1 MIFRAKR
8 DWFFGLIWLF
18 VFVLYSFIGLIEVVV
33 NQSYESLLILYSIS
47 ILVGILF
54 IIIQRS
60 TSYEIRD
67 KEVLICKI
75 LFFKKQIPIQ
85 TIRKIERANG
95 LYVGWKMNT
104 SWKCLVVHY
113 NKYDELLISPEK
125 ETEFIREI
133 TRLNNS
139 ISNSLVI
146 QNC

>member
-1 MIFRAKR
+1 MIFKSKR
-8 DWFFGLIWLF
+8 DWFLSLVWLF
-18 VFVLYSFIGLIEVVV
+18 VFLLYSLIGLIEVVV

-47 ILVGILF
+47 VLLGILF
-54 IIIQRS
+54 IVIQRS
-60 TSYEIRD
+60 TSYEIREKD
-67 KEVLICKI
+67 VLICKM

-95 LYVGWKMNT
+95 LYIGWKMNT

-113 NKYDELLISPEK
+113 NKYDELLISPEN

-139 ISNSLVI
+139 ISITLVV
-146 QNC
+146 QD

>member
-33 NQSYESLLILYSIS
+33 NESYESLLILYSIS
-47 ILVGILF
+47 LLLGILF
-54 IIIQRS
+54 IVIQRS

-67 KEVLICKI
+67 SELLICKM
-75 LFFKKQIPIQ
+75 LFFKKQILIQ
-85 TIRKIERANG
+85 SIRKIERANG

-104 SWKCLVVHY
+104 SWKCLIVHY

-125 ETEFIREI
+125 ESEFIREI
-133 TRLNNS
+133 TQLNTT
-139 ISNSLVI
+139 ISHTLVI
-146 QNC
+146 QN

>member
-18 VFVLYSFIGLIEVVV
+18 VFILYSIIGLIEVVV
-33 NQSYESLLILYSIS
+33 NESYESLLILYSIS
-47 ILVGILF
+47 LLLGILF
-54 IIIQRS
+54 IVIQQS

-67 KEVLICKI
+67 SELLICKM

-113 NKYDELLISPEK
+113 NKYDELLISLEK
-125 ETEFIREI
+125 ESEFISEI
-133 TRLNNS
+133 TRLNTT
-139 ISNSLVI
+139 ISKSLVI
-146 QNC
+146 QN

>member
-18 VFVLYSFIGLIEVVV
+18 VFILYSIIGLIEVVV
-33 NQSYESLLILYSIS
+33 NESYESLLILYSIS
-47 ILVGILF
+47 LLLGILF
-54 IIIQRS
+54 IVIQRS

-67 KEVLICKI
+67 SELLICKM

-85 TIRKIERANG
+85 SIRKIERANG

-104 SWKCLVVHY
+104 SWKCLFVHY

-125 ETEFIREI
+125 ESEFIREI
-133 TRLNNS
+133 TQLNTT
-139 ISNSLVI
+139 ISHTLVI
-146 QNC
+146 QN

>member
-47 ILVGILF
+47 VSLGILF
-54 IIIQRS
+54 IVIQRS
-60 TSYEIRD
+60 TSYEIREKD
-67 KEVLICKI
+67 VLICKM

-139 ISNSLVI
+139 ISITLVV
-146 QNC
+146 QD

>member
-1 MIFRAKR
+1 MIYRAKR

-47 ILVGILF
+47 VLLGILF
-54 IIIQRS
+54 IVIKRY
-60 TSYEIRD
+60 TFYEIRE
-67 KEVLICKI
+67 KEVLICKM
-75 LFFKKQIPIQ
+75 LFFKKKIPIN

-113 NKYDELLISPEK
+113 NKYDELLISPEN
-125 ETEFIREI
+125 ETEFIKEI
-133 TRLNNS
+133 NS
-139 ISNSLVI
+139 RIK
-146 QNC
+146 

>member
-33 NQSYESLLILYSIS
+33 NESYESLLILYSIS
-47 ILVGILF
+47 LLLGILF
-54 IIIQRS
+54 IVIQRS

-67 KEVLICKI
+67 SELLICKM
-75 LFFKKQIPIQ
+75 LFFKKQILIQ
-85 TIRKIERANG
+85 SIRKIERANG

-104 SWKCLVVHY
+104 SWKCLIVHY

-125 ETEFIREI
+125 ESEFIREL
-133 TRLNNS
+133 TRLNTS
-139 ISNSLVI
+139 ISNTLVV
-146 QNC
+146 QD

>member
-18 VFVLYSFIGLIEVVV
+18 VFVLYSFIGLIEVVD

-47 ILVGILF
+47 VFLGILF
-54 IIIQRS
+54 IVIQRY
-60 TSYEIRD
+60 TFYEIRD
-67 KEVLICKI
+67 KEVLICKM

-125 ETEFIREI
+125 ESEFIREI
-133 TRLNNS
+133 TQLNTS
-139 ISNSLVI
+139 ISNTLVI
-146 QNC
+146 QN

>member
-1 MIFRAKR
+1 M
-8 DWFFGLIWLF
+8 
-18 VFVLYSFIGLIEVVV
+18 IEVID

-47 ILVGILF
+47 LLLGILF
-54 IIIQRS
+54 IVIQRS
-60 TSYEIRD
+60 TFYEIRD

-75 LFFKKQIPIQ
+75 LFFKKQIPIK

-125 ETEFIREI
+125 ESEFIREI
-133 TRLNNS
+133 TQLNTS
-139 ISNSLVI
+139 ISNTLVI
-146 QNC
+146 QN

>member
-18 VFVLYSFIGLIEVVV
+18 VFILYSIIGLIEVVV
-33 NQSYESLLILYSIS
+33 NQSYESLFILYSIS
-47 ILVGILF
+47 VLVGILF
-54 IIIQRS
+54 IVIQRY
-60 TSYEIRD
+60 TFYEIRD
-67 KEVLICKI
+67 KEVLICKM

-104 SWKCLVVHY
+104 SWKCLIVHY

-125 ETEFIREI
+125 ESEFIREI
-133 TRLNNS
+133 TQLNTT
-139 ISNSLVI
+139 ISHTLVI
-146 QNC
+146 QN